1 MCTLSNQ
8 IYYAIMNIRTILLV
22 LVSILLSCKADM
34 DPVSSPDTS
43 SSGGSYQSGNLPDN
57 IYWYSTDNI
66 VPLLTGSLHDF
77 KNGNIQSSCL
87 AEDTVYYIFDF
98 KPVCHISKMIGG
110 ANRKAFQKATAEAFQ
125 SVEFQERNKDG
136 VLFHLLCFRTI

>member
-1 MCTLSNQ
+1 
-8 IYYAIMNIRTILLV
+8 
-22 LVSILLSCKADM
+22 M

-87 AEDTVYYIFDF
+87 VEDTVYYIFDF
-98 KPVCHISKMIGG
+98 KPACHISKIIGG
-110 ANRKAFQKATAEAFQ
+110 ANRKAF
-125 SVEFQERNKDG
+125 
-136 VLFHLLCFRTI
+136 

>member
-1 MCTLSNQ
+1 
-8 IYYAIMNIRTILLV
+8 MNIRTILLV

-66 VPLLTGSLHDF
+66 VPLLPEVFMIL
-77 KNGNIQSSCL
+77 KM
-87 AEDTVYYIFDF
+87 VIFR
-98 KPVCHISKMIGG
+98 VH
-110 ANRKAFQKATAEAFQ
+110 
-125 SVEFQERNKDG
+125 V
-136 VLFHLLCFRTI
+136 